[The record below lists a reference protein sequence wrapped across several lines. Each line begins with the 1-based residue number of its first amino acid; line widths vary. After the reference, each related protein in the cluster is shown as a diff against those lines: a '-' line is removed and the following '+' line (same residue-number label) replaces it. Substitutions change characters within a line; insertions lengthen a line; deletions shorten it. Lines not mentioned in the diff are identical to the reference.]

1 MGQQARRSRYYG
13 CLWHWFHFG
22 LPDHRCS
29 RPLSGLHWIFHP
41 EASEH
46 NRIVEERVSIQYT
59 RFRLPWAFEISQ
71 VRKELGISQVD
82 KSKLDDFA
90 AEESEVIGNAAL
102 LKQVNHLEV
111 KRSGKSL
118 RRIQTVREGDLL
130 LVEDEFNAVRWRI
143 LEGDF
148 SAAAATCAKGTATL
162 EKTNA
167 NQVSR

>member
-1 MGQQARRSRYYG
+1 M
-13 CLWHWFHFG
+13 HWT
-22 LPDHRCS
+22 
-29 RPLSGLHWIFHP
+29 FHP

-46 NRIVEERVSIQYT
+46 NRIIEEQVSTQYT

-90 AEESEVIGNAAL
+90 AEVSEVIGNAAL
-102 LKQVNHLEV
+102 FLKQVNHLEV

-130 LVEDEFNAVRWRI
+130 LVEDESNAVRWRI

-148 SAAAATCAKGTATL
+148 SAAAADMRQPAEA
-162 EKTNA
+162 A
-167 NQVSR
+167 D